1 MTEMHKVDGPSVWLG
16 PDIQEDDRW
25 IHHLTGEDIA
35 EITFA
40 LDTAKANGETMASLS
55 KETFPLP
62 HFQIRIAEMLEE
74 LENGTGLYLLR
85 GFPGEKFTKEDLRF
99 VYWGIGLHCGTA
111 VSQSKRGDMLGDVR
125 DLGTPADGPQ
135 FRGYTSNVELTYH
148 ADAADVTA
156 LLCLRAAKEG
166 GLSRIV
172 SMSAV
177 HNQILEERP
186 DLLEVLYQPYHWGR
200 QGNEL
205 PGQSPYYTQPI
216 FAWENG
222 RFAGRYTR
230 THIRTAELG
239 GITPPLS
246 DIQAEALNFID
257 EICRRDEFNLTMMF
271 QPGARQ
277 FLNNHITLHTRT
289 AFLDHEEE
297 ERKRHLLRL
306 WFSPPNSHSLPAG
319 FEPFFGDIS
328 AGAVRGGFPA
338 PDATPIFQTQ

>member
-1 MTEMHKVDGPSVWLG
+1 MTEMRKVEGPSVWLG
-16 PDIQEDDRW
+16 RDIQEDDRW
-25 IHHLTGEDIA
+25 VHHLTKTDIR
-35 EITFA
+35 EIEAA
-40 LDTAKANGETMASLS
+40 LASAKKNGESLASLTQDS
-55 KETFPLP
+55 FPLP
-62 HFQIRIAEMLEE
+62 DFSARIEEMLEE

-85 GFPGEKFTKEDLRF
+85 GLPADNFSKDDLRF

-111 VSQSKRGDMLGDVR
+111 VSQSKRGDVLGDVR
-125 DLGTPADGPQ
+125 DIGTPADGPE

-186 DLLEVLYQPYHWGR
+186 DLLDVLYQPYHWGR

-239 GITPPLS
+239 GVTPQLS
-246 DIQAEALNFID
+246 ELQAEALNFID
-257 EICRRDEFNLTMMF
+257 EICRRDKFNLTMMF
-271 QPGARQ
+271 QPGDIQ

-289 AFLDHEEE
+289 AFLDHEDE
-297 ERKRHLLRL
+297 ERRRHLLRL

-319 FEPFFGDIS
+319 FEPFFDDIS